1 MMDMHSRNQY
11 LNTIRNDYWQVNK
24 KEKGQLL
31 DEAEKRTALA
41 RKYLIKKLKPTTNL
55 RLKKEKRSRKEF
67 YDGYVKAALVEIWRI
82 FDYACG
88 QRLASLLS
96 DEEGSSQVDRL
107 RYFDELK
114 ISDEVADKLK
124 QISSAT
130 IDRKLAHQ
138 KEVERI
144 KRKYHP
150 KNNPLLYKLIPVKA
164 DGWDTIKPG
173 EEQIDLVEHCGNSA
187 AGEFICSLST
197 IDIASGWWE
206 GQAQIG
212 RSQRNT
218 FQGLQ
223 QVRARMPFDWREIHP
238 DNDTAF
244 INYHLYHYAVGEK
257 LDFSRSRPYQ
267 KNDNCFVEQKNSTHI
282 RQIFGHLRY
291 DTWQEMEMINDLYK
305 HELRLYKNFFQPV
318 MRLKEKIRIKG
329 AIKRKYD
336 KSKTPYQRLMAS
348 DQIDEKTKEKLKALY
363 VSLNPAALKR
373 NIDEKLKKLY
383 QIYQEKNKSQK
394 VEISKKLQPTT
405 VTFLKESK
413 ANFGNI
419 VK

>member
-1 MMDMHSRNQY
+1 MYSRDQY
-11 LNTIRNDYWQVNK
+11 LKTLKNDYWQAGK
-24 KEKGQLL
+24 KKKGQLL

-41 RKYLIKKLKPTTNL
+41 RKYLIKKLKPNSHFA
-55 RLKKEKRSRKEF
+55 LKKEKRKRKEF
-67 YDGYVKAALVEIWRI
+67 YDGYVKAALVEIWRL

-88 QRLASLLS
+88 QRLVSLLS

-107 RYFDELK
+107 RYFDELA
-114 ISDEVADKLK
+114 ISDEVAGKLK
-124 QISSAT
+124 RISSAT

-138 KEVERI
+138 KEVEHI
-144 KRKYHP
+144 KRKCHP
-150 KNNPLLYKLIPVKA
+150 KNNPLLYQLIPVKA
-164 DGWDTIKPG
+164 GSWDTVKPG
-173 EEQIDLVEHCGNSA
+173 EEQLDLVEHCGNSA
-187 AGEFICSLST
+187 AGEFICSLSA
-197 IDIASGWWE
+197 IDIAFGWWE

-218 FQGLQ
+218 FQSLQ
-223 QVRARMPFDWREIHP
+223 QVRARMPFAWREIHP

-244 INYHLYHYAVGEK
+244 VNYHLYQYAINEG

-291 DTWQEMEMINDLYK
+291 DTPQELKIINDLYE

-318 MRLKEKIRIKG
+318 MKLKEKTRIKG
-329 AIKRKYD
+329 AVKRKYD
-336 KSKTPYQRLMAS
+336 KPQTPYQRLMAS
-348 DQIDEKTKEKLKALY
+348 DQIGEKTKEKLKALY
-363 VSLNPAALKR
+363 VGLNPAELKR
-373 NIDEKLKKLY
+373 NIDKKLKKLY

-394 VEISKKLQPTT
+394 VEISKKLHPTT
-405 VTFLKESK
+405 VTFLTKSK
-413 ANFGNI
+413 PNFGNI